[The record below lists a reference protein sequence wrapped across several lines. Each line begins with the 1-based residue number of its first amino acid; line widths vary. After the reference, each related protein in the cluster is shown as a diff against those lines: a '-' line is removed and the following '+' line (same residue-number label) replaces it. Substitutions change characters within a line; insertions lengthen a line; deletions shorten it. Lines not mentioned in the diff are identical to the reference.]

1 MTVVGVELVDN
12 EERDKYDV
20 EFSSRKERHG
30 DVVGELTSESS
41 LFEGEVFK
49 FDDQLI
55 LMELVA
61 AVSGDMLLL
70 SVADILLVL
79 LGVWSSPWSTSRFS
93 SESVV
98 E

>member
-20 EFSSRKERHG
+20 EVFSRRERYG

-79 LGVWSSPWSTSRFS
+79 LGVWSSPWSTSQFS
-93 SESVV
+93 SELVV

>member
-20 EFSSRKERHG
+20 EFLSKREQHG

-93 SESVV
+93 SELVV